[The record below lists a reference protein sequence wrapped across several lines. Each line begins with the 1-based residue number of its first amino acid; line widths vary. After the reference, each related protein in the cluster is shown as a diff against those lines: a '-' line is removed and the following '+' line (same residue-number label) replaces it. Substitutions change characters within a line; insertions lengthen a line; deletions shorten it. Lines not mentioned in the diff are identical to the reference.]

1 MDNRPIGIFD
11 SGLGGLTALSALQQF
26 LPNEDFVFF
35 GDTAN
40 IPYGVKDY
48 DTINNLAEADIQ
60 FLLSQNVK
68 LIIAACG
75 TVSSN
80 LSEKTINSLP
90 VPLFTIIEPAVQAA
104 IKASKNGKIGVLGTS
119 ATIRSDAFHREIQKT
134 DSSITVIQQECPLF
148 VRLVESGLTS
158 PDDLLTRVVA
168 EDYLSDIRNA
178 GCDVIILGCTHFPH
192 LTEVIRSV
200 VGSAPILIDSGREA
214 AASAASYLY
223 QHRLLSDD
231 GAGYARYYVSGDPI
245 RFSLLASKFLNSDL
259 TDSVISTKD
268 LLIEQ
273 VLNFNE

>member
-48 DTINNLAEADIQ
+48 DTINDLAEADIQ

-104 IKASKNGKIGVLGTS
+104 IK
-119 ATIRSDAFHREIQKT
+119 E
-134 DSSITVIQQECPLF
+134 
-148 VRLVESGLTS
+148 
-158 PDDLLTRVVA
+158 
-168 EDYLSDIRNA
+168 
-178 GCDVIILGCTHFPH
+178 
-192 LTEVIRSV
+192 
-200 VGSAPILIDSGREA
+200 EA
-214 AASAASYLY
+214 
-223 QHRLLSDD
+223 
-231 GAGYARYYVSGDPI
+231 V
-245 RFSLLASKFLNSDL
+245 
-259 TDSVISTKD
+259 
-268 LLIEQ
+268 
-273 VLNFNE
+273 